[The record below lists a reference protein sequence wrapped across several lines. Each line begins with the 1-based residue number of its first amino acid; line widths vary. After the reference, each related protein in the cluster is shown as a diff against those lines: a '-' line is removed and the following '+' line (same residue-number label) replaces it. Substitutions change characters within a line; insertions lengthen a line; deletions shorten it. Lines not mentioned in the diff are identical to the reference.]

1 MKTTFAFAVLA
12 GCGAIATAAA
22 QSPSSAFAR
31 GNSQQSW
38 QNPGLAA
45 VLEKCSKKPQPF
57 SIGGGG
63 APPRTEAP
71 PAPALPM
78 PAAIPGVIAAGQQWK
93 VVWAWEG
100 NNADGPIAGTDGKI
114 LFANQDAS
122 NVMELD
128 PATGLAKI
136 LHDKTNTG
144 GAVARGKNGA
154 LFVAERGLGAG
165 IEQLEPQRKMLANT
179 FQGEP
184 LDCVGGV
191 LNDLT
196 ADSRGGVYVAISGGG
211 LFYAS
216 PQGVMTKYGDAV
228 VAVNGIILSADEKT
242 LYVTNGPT
250 VAAFDVRS
258 DGSLTN
264 QREFAKLRSG
274 QGGDGSAIDSEG
286 RLYVATG
293 GAADVFAPSGEF
305 LGTIDGPD
313 GMHGVAFGGRDRKT
327 LYGIVFYGGWGTPS
341 ARNQIVGIPMLAQG
355 YTGRAK

>member
-1 MKTTFAFAVLA
+1 MKSRIALAVVLGCAA
-12 GCGAIATAAA
+12 GAASA
-22 QSPSSAFAR
+22 QSPSSAFDR

-45 VLEKCSKKPQPF
+45 VLENARRSRRR
-57 SIGGGG
+57 SRIGGDGDASTAV
-63 APPRTEAP
+63 APPP
-71 PAPALPM
+71 PALPT
-78 PAAIPGVIAAGQQWK
+78 PAAIPGVIAAGQSWK

-100 NNADGPIAGTDGKI
+100 NNADGPIAGDDGKI

-136 LHDKTNTG
+136 IHEDTNTG
-144 GAVARGKNGA
+144 GALSRSKNGA
-154 LFVAERGLGAG
+154 LFVASRGLGAG
-165 IEQLEPQRKMLANT
+165 ILQLEPQRKVLANT
-179 FQGEP
+179 VNGEP
-184 LDCVGGV
+184 LDCAGGV
-191 LNDLT
+191 VNDLT
-196 ADSRGGVYVAISGGG
+196 ADSRGGVYLAVSGGG
-211 LFYAS
+211 LFYAN
-216 PQGVMTKYGDAV
+216 PQGVMTQYGDTSS
-228 VAVNGIILSADEKT
+228 AVNGIVLSADERT

-250 VAAFDVRS
+250 VAAFDVQA

-313 GMHGVAFGGRDRKT
+313 GMHGVAFGGRDKKT

-341 ARNQIVGIPMLAQG
+341 ARNQIVGIPLLAQG

>member
-1 MKTTFAFAVLA
+1 MKSPIALAVVL
-12 GCGAIATAAA
+12 CCATNAAAA
-22 QSPSSAFAR
+22 QSPSSAFDR
-31 GNSQQSW
+31 GRSQQSW

-57 SIGGGG
+57 RIGGDGDASTAV
-63 APPRTEAP
+63 APPP
-71 PAPALPM
+71 PALPT
-78 PAAIPGVIAAGQQWK
+78 PAAIPGVIAAGQSWK

-100 NNADGPIAGTDGKI
+100 NNADGPIAGNDGKI

-136 LHDKTNTG
+136 IHEDTNTG
-144 GAVARGKNGA
+144 GAVTRSKNGA
-154 LFVAERGLGAG
+154 LFVASRGLGAA
-165 IEQLEPQRKMLANT
+165 ILELEPQRKVLANT
-179 FQGEP
+179 INGEP
-184 LDCVGGV
+184 LDCAGGV

-196 ADSRGGVYVAISGGG
+196 ADSRGGVYLAISGGG
-211 LFYAS
+211 LFYAN
-216 PQGVMTKYGDAV
+216 PQGVMTKYGDNV
-228 VAVNGIILSADEKT
+228 VAVNGIILSADERT

-250 VAAFDVRS
+250 VAAFDVQA
-258 DGSLTN
+258 DGSLTK

-293 GAADVFAPSGEF
+293 SAADVFAPNGDF

-313 GMHGVAFGGRDRKT
+313 GMHGVAFGGRDKKT
-327 LYGIVFYGGWGTPS
+327 LFGIVFYGGWGTPS
-341 ARNQIVGIPMLAQG
+341 ARNQIIGIPMLAQG
-355 YTGRAK
+355 YMGRAK

>member
-1 MKTTFAFAVLA
+1 MKTRIALAVALTFTA
-12 GCGAIATAAA
+12 ATAAA
-22 QSPSSAFAR
+22 QQPASAFNR
-31 GNSQQSW
+31 GNGLQSW

-45 VLEKCSKKPQPF
+45 ALEKCSKKPPAF
-57 SIGGGG
+57 RIGGDGDNSTTV
-63 APPRTEAP
+63 APPP
-71 PAPALPM
+71 PALPT
-78 PAAIPGVIAAGQQWK
+78 PAAIPGVIAANQSWK

-100 NNADGPIAGTDGKI
+100 NNADGPIAGDDGKI

-136 LHDKTNTG
+136 IHDNTNTG
-144 GAVARGKNGA
+144 GALARSKNGA
-154 LFVAERGLGAG
+154 LFVASRGLGSG
-165 IEQLEPQRKMLANT
+165 ILQLEPQRKVLANT
-179 FQGEP
+179 VDGEP
-184 LDCVGGV
+184 LDCAGGV
-191 LNDLT
+191 ANDLT
-196 ADSRGGVYVAISGGG
+196 ADARGGVYLAVSGGG
-211 LFYAS
+211 LFYAN
-216 PQGVMTKYGDAV
+216 PQGVMKRYSDIT
-228 VAVNGIILSADEKT
+228 AVNGIVLSADERT

-250 VAAFDVRS
+250 VAAFDVQP

-293 GAADVFAPSGEF
+293 GAADVFSPTGEF

-313 GMHGVAFGGRDRKT
+313 GMHGVAFGGRDKKT

-341 ARNQIVGIPMLAQG
+341 ARNQVVGIPMLAQG

>member
-1 MKTTFAFAVLA
+1 MKSRIALAVVLGCAA
-12 GCGAIATAAA
+12 GAASA
-22 QSPSSAFAR
+22 QSPSSAFNR

-45 VLEKCSKKPQPF
+45 VLEKCSKKPPAF
-57 SIGGGG
+57 RIGGDGDASTNV
-63 APPRTEAP
+63 APPP
-71 PAPALPM
+71 PALPT
-78 PAAIPGVIAAGQQWK
+78 PAAIPGVIAAGQSWK

-100 NNADGPIAGTDGKI
+100 NNADGPIAGNDGKI

-136 LHDKTNTG
+136 LHEDTNTG
-144 GAVARGKNGA
+144 GAVSRSKSGA
-154 LFVAERGLGAG
+154 LFVASRGLGAG
-165 IEQLEPQRKMLANT
+165 VLQLEPTRKVLANT
-179 FQGEP
+179 INGEP
-184 LDCVGGV
+184 LDCAGGV
-191 LNDLT
+191 VNDLT
-196 ADSRGGVYVAISGGG
+196 ADSRGGVYLAISGGG
-211 LFYAS
+211 LFYAN
-216 PQGVMTKYGDAV
+216 PQGVMTKYGDNV
-228 VAVNGIILSADEKT
+228 VAVNGIILSADERT

-250 VAAFDVRS
+250 VAAFDVQA
-258 DGSLTN
+258 DGSLTK

-274 QGGDGSAIDSEG
+274 QGGDGSAIDSQG

-313 GMHGVAFGGRDRKT
+313 GMHGVAFGGRDKKT

-341 ARNQIVGIPMLAQG
+341 ARNQVIGIPMLAQG
-355 YTGRAK
+355 YAGRAK